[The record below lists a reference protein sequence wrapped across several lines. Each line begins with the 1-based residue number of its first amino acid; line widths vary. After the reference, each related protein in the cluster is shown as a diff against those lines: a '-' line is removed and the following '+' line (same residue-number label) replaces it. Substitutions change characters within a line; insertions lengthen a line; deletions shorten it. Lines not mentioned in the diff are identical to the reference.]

1 MSTPIA
7 PQQTQTQVEQR
18 QEEPTQK
25 RGMGGSAAVQLKAQ
39 LGGKAY
45 AEQAAILAPPGPWAT
60 QGATTDALQAKGPM
74 DGTDAVHA
82 AAAHG
87 AQGGGGALP
96 HAGAI
101 QAAFG
106 GHDVS
111 GISAHVGGRAAE
123 ANAAM
128 GASAYASGND
138 VAFAS
143 QPDLHTA
150 AHEAAHIV
158 QQRGGVSLEGGVGK
172 VGDSYE
178 AHADSVADAVVAG
191 KSAEPLLDK
200 MAGGSKGAGVQ
211 QKAVQQKATQQD
223 AVQQA
228 GGGAAPAV
236 DPVVQGYLD
245 DPTSHPRY
253 GDFAAKSR
261 ATTIPASVWGR
272 AWASAVRAVHDPV
285 VAARAG
291 HFESVANL
299 LRPHL
304 MPPVTGKVS
313 FYSGYGARPEAVKR
327 GCSILEEAPG
337 AAVFDALDLTS
348 AFASWSDVRPLWVTL
363 STTFAANI
371 QRTVHAYLSYWNAG
385 SIYVGDEMPIL
396 RDAGIRRQH
405 HPVAPKMSG
414 TTAVDHTVLDASGN
428 LTDDDATMGE
438 AACRT
443 ALDAWAA
450 KSPAA
455 QDREWATFRGIGGGG
470 GGTP

>member
-1 MSTPIA
+1 MTLEEPMSTPLA
-7 PQQTQTQVEQR
+7 PQQAQTQVEQR
-18 QEEPTQK
+18 QEQPADK
-25 RGMGGSAAVQLKAQ
+25 RSKGGSASVQLKAE

-45 AEQAAILAPPGPWAT
+45 AEQTAILAPPGPWAT
-60 QGATTDALQAKGPM
+60 VGATTDALQAKGPM

-87 AQGGGGALP
+87 VQGGGGALP
-96 HAGAI
+96 HAGSI

-106 GHDVS
+106 SHDVS
-111 GISAHVGGRAAE
+111 SISAHVGGQAAE
-123 ANAAM
+123 ASQAM
-128 GASAYASGND
+128 GATAYASGND

-158 QQRGGVSLEGGVGK
+158 QQRSGVSLEGGVGQ
-172 VGDSYE
+172 VGDGYE
-178 AHADSVADAVVAG
+178 NHADKVADAVVAG
-191 KSAEPLLDK
+191 KSAEPILSE
-200 MAGGSKGAGVQ
+200 MSGGAKSEGVQ
-211 QKAVQQKATQQD
+211 RK

-228 GGGAAPAV
+228 GAGGSPAV
-236 DPVVQGYLD
+236 DPVVQGYLA

-253 GDFAAKSR
+253 RDFATKAS
-261 ATTIPASVWGR
+261 ATSIPASVWGR

-285 VAARAG
+285 VAARAA

-313 FYSGYGARPEAVKR
+313 FYSGHGARPEAVKR

-337 AAVFDALDLTS
+337 AAVFDALDLTGV
-348 AFASWSDVRPLWVTL
+348 FATWSDVRPLWVTL

-371 QRTVHAYLSYWNAG
+371 QRTIHAYLSYWNSS

-396 RDAGIRRQH
+396 RDAGVRRQH

-414 TTAVDHTVLDASGN
+414 ATAVDHTVLDASGN
-428 LTDDDATMGE
+428 LTDDDAMMGE
-438 AACRT
+438 AACRAAIDT
-443 ALDAWAA
+443 WGA
-450 KSPAA
+450 KSAA
-455 QDREWATFRGIGGGG
+455 VQDREWGTFLGTGGGG
-470 GGTP
+470 GGAP